1 MTGALSML
9 AAFVVFI
16 LAHEAGH
23 FFAAKALGIKVSE
36 FFVGFGPRIWS
47 IQKGE
52 TEYGLKAIPAGGYV
66 RIVGMSVLEDVDPE
80 DMGRTYREKPFWQK
94 SVVVLSGIA
103 ANFAIAY
110 LIFLG
115 LFAINGMVE
124 IQPIVDEVRAEMDGT
139 DQIAPAALIGLKS
152 GDEFLSVAGEVT
164 ETWPDVQ
171 AAIATHPGEEVEI
184 VISRSGQRRT
194 LTATLA
200 SVDTGGSE
208 PSGYLGVAPV
218 IERVDVGFFSA
229 AGIAGREVVEITGEA
244 YKTLWNVFKPSS
256 LVQLIKGVFGAPVPD
271 EIRPV
276 SLVGIAQVGS
286 QADVIG
292 VSTLIA
298 FLGVFNIIL
307 GAFNVLPLLPLDG
320 GHFAI
325 ALYEKI
331 TKKQADIQK
340 LVPIAATV
348 ILLMV
353 FIGFVSIL
361 LDIVQPIQF

>member
-1 MTGALSML
+1 MTGAISML
-9 AAFVVFI
+9 LAFVVFI

-47 IQKGE
+47 IKRGE
-52 TEYGLKAIPAGGYV
+52 TEYGVKAIPAGGYV

-80 DMGRTYREKPFWQK
+80 DIGRTYREKPFWQK

-110 LIFLG
+110 LIFWG
-115 LFAINGMVE
+115 LFAVNGIVE
-124 IQPIVDEVRAEMDGT
+124 VEPTVDEVAAGVIGSNEVSPAE
-139 DQIAPAALIGLKS
+139 LIGLEP
-152 GDEFLSVAGEVT
+152 GDEFVSIDGIEASSWGI
-164 ETWPDVQ
+164 VQ
-171 AAIATHPGEEVEI
+171 NAIAERPGKQVDL
-184 VISRSGQRRT
+184 VILRDGNQLT
-194 LTATLA
+194 LTPTLA
-200 SVDTGGSE
+200 AVDAGGSE
-208 PSGYLGVAPV
+208 PTGYLGVRPV
-218 IERVDVGFFSA
+218 VEERDVGFFSA
-229 AGIAGREVVEITGEA
+229 AGIAGREVISITGEA

-256 LVQLIKGVFGAPVPD
+256 LAQLVQGVFGEPVPD

-286 QADVIG
+286 QADVLG
-292 VSTLIA
+292 AGTLIA
-298 FLGVFNIIL
+298 FLAIFNIIL

-325 ALYEKI
+325 ALYEKV
-331 TKKQADIQK
+331 THRQADIRK

-361 LDIVQPIQF
+361 LDIVQPIRF

>member
-1 MTGALSML
+1 MIGAISLL

-47 IQKGE
+47 TQRGE

-66 RIVGMSVLEDVDPE
+66 RIVGMSVLEEVDPE
-80 DMGRTYREKPFWQK
+80 DIGRTYREKPFWQK
-94 SVVVLSGIA
+94 SVVVLAGIA

-110 LIFLG
+110 IIFIG

-124 IQPIVDEVRAEMDGT
+124 IQPVVNEVRAEMDGT
-139 DQIAPAALIGLKS
+139 DQIAPAALAGLKS
-152 GDEFLSVAGEVT
+152 GDEFLSIGGEPT
-164 ETWPDVQ
+164 ETWLEVQ
-171 AAIATHPGEEVEI
+171 SAIAARPGEEVDI
-184 VISRSGQRRT
+184 VISRSGQQRT
-194 LTATLA
+194 LTVTLA
-200 SVDTGGSE
+200 SVGTAGSD

-218 IERVDVGFFSA
+218 IERVDVGFFSSF
-229 AGIAGREVVEITGEA
+229 GLAGREVVDITGEA
-244 YKTLWNVFKPSS
+244 YKTLWNVFRPSS
-256 LVQLIKGVFGAPVPD
+256 LLQLVKGVFGEPVPD

-286 QADVIG
+286 QVDVIG
-292 VSTLIA
+292 VGTLIA
-298 FLGVFNIIL
+298 FLAVFNIIL

-325 ALYEKI
+325 ALYERI
-331 TKKQADIQK
+331 THKQADIQK
-340 LVPIAATV
+340 LIPIAATV